1 MKEMFE
7 ILSDKT
13 KTSKINEQYETN
25 APSRPDSIDN
35 MWFLYKQKSHM
46 WLHISLD

>member
-13 KTSKINEQYETN
+13 KTSKINEQYESN
-25 APSRPDSIDN
+25 VPSRPDSIDN
-35 MWFLYKQKSHM
+35 MWFLYEQKSHM
-46 WLHISLD
+46 WLHISLE